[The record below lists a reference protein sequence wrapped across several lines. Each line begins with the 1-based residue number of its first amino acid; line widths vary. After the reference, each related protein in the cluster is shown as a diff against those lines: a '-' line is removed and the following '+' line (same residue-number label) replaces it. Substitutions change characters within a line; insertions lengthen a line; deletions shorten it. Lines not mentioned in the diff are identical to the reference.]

1 MVAIRL
7 VEVKLIQVIEVAD
20 KIIGL
25 EVTINFVMAI
35 NMVITKAI
43 TKAINNFKV
52 VKVAMVMVSQLMEFI
67 IIIIIITTWQ
77 SAQVHLLVD
86 LRTLV

>member
-67 IIIIIITTWQ
+67 IIIIITTWQ